1 MRTTNIINLPPLQ
14 GGVVVGLVTVGGGR
28 IDLLVLTG
36 SLSPC

>member
-1 MRTTNIINLPPLQ
+1 
-14 GGVVVGLVTVGGGR
+14 VVVGLVTVGGGR